1 MYFIEEE
8 AVLAQFLTYISI
20 AKPTLAL
27 IKPDSYWKLGLQI
40 VQQMQYK
47 LWEVTLYEHNT
58 SSMHLLDLK
67 A

>member
-27 IKPDSYWKLGLQI
+27 IKPDSYWKLGLQT
-40 VQQMQYK
+40 VQQMQFK
-47 LWEVTLYEHNT
+47 LWEKKLYGHNT
-58 SSMHLLDLK
+58 SSLHLFDLM